1 MLLWCIT
8 VWLLFDAED
17 FPVFSLMCVSPRLFW
32 ISPPWT
38 SSGVTSVGTITWR
51 SETGSGEKLHWKVSK
66 PWSTVDLPLF
76 FCAAAECHLQNLPSA
91 SYSVTYSVPAAVS
104 CTSAGRFCG
113 DTLPEPIISTDSQ
126 LWIEFR
132 SSSSWVGRGFSAA
145 YEGISSHVTCSW
157 LHPGCE
163 SPGVR
168 PQVSRLISL
177 CNVNTWTEIEE
188 ISHNCLPLCSHLWRR
203 GGAGQRPDPVTQLP
217 RWLPVQ

>member
-1 MLLWCIT
+1 MVIIDKWMYHLTILLPFSVLSFIHSVYSMLLWCIT

-17 FPVFSLMCVSPRLFW
+17 FPKFSLMCVSPRLFW

-51 SETGSGEKLHWKVSK
+51 SETDSGEKLHWKVFK
-66 PWSTVDLPLF
+66 PWSTVDLPIF
-76 FCAAAECHLQNLPSA
+76 FCAVAECHLQNLPSA

-157 LHPGCE
+157 LHPGWE

-168 PQVSRLISL
+168 LRFHVWFHCAMSTPEQK
-177 CNVNTWTEIEE
+177 
-188 ISHNCLPLCSHLWRR
+188 
-203 GGAGQRPDPVTQLP
+203 
-217 RWLPVQ
+217 